1 VVTLL
6 EVPPP
11 GRRSA
16 VLFDFDGTL
25 SLIRRGW
32 QQVMIDYIVDRL
44 AQATGSQPDSFREEV
59 RVWVAHL
66 TGKQT
71 VYQMLRLAEE
81 LRRRGIEPEDPLV
94 YKREYHERLW
104 QVIHRRIDDLA
115 AGRARPDDW
124 LLPGS
129 RALLEALHERGLSL
143 YLASGTDLEFVQREA
158 QLLKIDHF
166 FGAQIYGAIDDY
178 RRFSKQIVIRRI
190 LEENRLSGPELV
202 SFGDGYVEIEETRRF
217 GGVAVGIASNEYT
230 GHGLDPFKR
239 ERLVA
244 AGAHL
249 LAPNFL
255 APDDLLAATGIET
268 AYRPP
273 GAVFPVS
280 APDPAAGR
288 YPRFDRSRLRLEPLS
303 RREHLLDQS
312 AILPLEDGPQP
323 PSDPRLAELAQAM
336 VAARRTGSAVIL
348 MAGAH
353 LLRAGVVRY
362 MIRLMEQD
370 LITLVALNGAGP
382 IHDFEMALIGATT
395 ESVGRYIR
403 EGRFGLWVE
412 TGRIN
417 EIVARSPGLGF
428 GEALGREITLGTYP
442 HRELSLLAA
451 GWRLGMPVTVHIG
464 IGYDIIHEH
473 PNCDAA
479 ALGRASYEDF
489 LVFAREVSRL
499 EGGVLLNFGS
509 AVMGPEVFLKA
520 LAMARNVAHQEGR
533 EIRRFT
539 TAVFDLQDLG
549 EAGGSEPP
557 RDDPRY
563 YFRPLKTLLV
573 RTVRDGGR
581 SCYFRGHHRE
591 TFPAL
596 FHAVQAARVSP

>member
-1 VVTLL
+1 MVTVL
-6 EVPPP
+6 EFPPA

-32 QQVMIDYIVDRL
+32 QQVMVDYITDRL
-44 AQATGSQPDSFREEV
+44 AEATGEAPDRFREDV
-59 RVWVAHL
+59 RAWVARL
-66 TGKQT
+66 TGRQT
-71 VYQMLRLAEE
+71 IYQMLRLADE
-81 LRRRGIEPEDPLV
+81 LRHRGIEPEDPLV

-104 QVIHRRIDDLA
+104 QVIRGRIDDLA

-124 LLPGS
+124 LLPGA
-129 RALLEALHERGLSL
+129 RPFLRALHERGLAL
-143 YLASGTDLEFVQREA
+143 YLASGTDLEFVRREA
-158 QLLKIDHF
+158 QLLEIDHY
-166 FGAQIYGAIDDY
+166 FGAEIHGAIDDF

-190 LEENRLSGPELV
+190 LEEHRLSGPELV
-202 SFGDGYVEIEETRRF
+202 SFGDGYVEIEETRRC
-217 GGVAVGIASNEYT
+217 GGVAVGIASNEFT
-230 GHGLDPFKR
+230 GQGLDAFKR

-255 APDDLLAATGIET
+255 ALDDLLRLSGIDTAA
-268 AYRPP
+268 PP
-273 GAVFPVS
+273 IAGPVS
-280 APDPAAGR
+280 TGDPAAGR
-288 YPRFDRSRLRLEPLS
+288 YPRFDRSRLRLEPLAL
-303 RREHLLDQS
+303 REHLLDLS
-312 AILPLEDGPQP
+312 AVLPLQEPRGTFR
-323 PSDPRLAELAQAM
+323 DPRLEEVGEAI
-336 VAARRTGSAVIL
+336 VRARRAGAAVIL
-348 MAGAH
+348 TAGAH

-362 MIRLMEQD
+362 LIRLMEQD

-403 EGRFGLWVE
+403 QGRFGLWRE

-428 GEALGREITLGTYP
+428 GEALGREIALGSYP
-442 HRELSLLAA
+442 HGELSLLAA
-451 GWRLGMPVTVHIG
+451 GWRLGVPVTVHIG

-473 PNCDAA
+473 PNCDAS

-489 LVFAREVSRL
+489 LIFAREVERL
-499 EGGVLLNFGS
+499 DAGVLLNFGT

-520 LAMARNVAHQEGR
+520 LSMARNVAHQDGR
-533 EIRRFT
+533 TIRGFT

-549 EAGGSEPP
+549 DAGGGEPP

-573 RTVRDGGR
+573 RTVQDGGR
-581 SCYFRGHHRE
+581 SYYFRGHHRE

-596 FHAVQAARVSP
+596 YHAVQKAKGST